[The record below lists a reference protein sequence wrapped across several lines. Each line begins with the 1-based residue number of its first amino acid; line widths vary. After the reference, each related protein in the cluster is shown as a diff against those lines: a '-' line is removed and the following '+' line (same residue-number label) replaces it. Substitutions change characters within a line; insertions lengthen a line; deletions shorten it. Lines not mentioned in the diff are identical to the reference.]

1 MLRVYL
7 HSGSVAQRSP
17 HNQLAAL
24 DVAYARQGA
33 FSDYLVAMSLAG
45 TGEVAPDRLEKY
57 PRWSASL
64 WDLVARALTRILFR
78 ADQASPMAKPD
89 KRCASA
95 SRMCAVIERAT
106 LDAQGVL
113 LGTAEIEQVAR
124 QRGRYLVQ
132 LTEDIL
138 EPRSAEFS
146 FGLKSLN
153 PADLLLRA
161 LCFALYGQGTLGP
174 RPRLILP
181 PTIRLDGVEC
191 FDVDTLAEPA
201 RTGFLRFKGSMTE
214 PLAKADDYA
223 TFLTRG

>member
-7 HSGSVAQRSP
+7 HSSSLAQRTP
-17 HNQLAAL
+17 FNQLAAL

-33 FSDYLVAMSLAG
+33 FSDYMVAMSLAG

-57 PRWSASL
+57 PRWAGSL
-64 WDLVARALTRILFR
+64 WDLIARALTRILFR

-106 LDAQGVL
+106 LHDQGL
-113 LGTAEIEQVAR
+113 QLGTAEIEQVPG
-124 QRGRYLVQ
+124 QRGRYTVQ
-132 LTEDIL
+132 LTEDIMG
-138 EPRSAEFS
+138 PRSTEFAY
-146 FGLKSLN
+146 GLKSLN
-153 PADLLLRA
+153 PTDLLLRA
-161 LCFALYGQGTLGP
+161 ICFALYGQDTLGP

-181 PTIRLDGVEC
+181 PSIHLDGVEC

-201 RTGFLRFKGSMTE
+201 RTGFLRFKGPMAE

-223 TFLTRG
+223 TFLTQG

>member
-7 HSGSVAQRSP
+7 HSSSLKQRSP
-17 HNQLAAL
+17 GNLMVAL

-64 WDLVARALTRILFR
+64 WDLVARALTRILYR
-78 ADQASPMAKPD
+78 ADQAQPLAKPD

-95 SRMCAVIERAT
+95 SRMCAVIERST
-106 LDAQGVL
+106 LGDHGLQ
-113 LGTAEIEQVAR
+113 LGTAEIEQVAG
-124 QRGRYLVQ
+124 QRGRYLVR

-146 FGLKSLN
+146 YGLKSLN

-161 LCFALYGQGTLGP
+161 LCFALYGQDTLGP

-181 PTIRLDGVEC
+181 ATIRLEGVEL
-191 FDVDTLAEPA
+191 FDVAALAEPA
-201 RTGFLRFKGSMTE
+201 RTGFLRFKGPMCE
-214 PLAKADDYA
+214 PLGKADDYA